1 MSESRKPPV
10 AVVATIVPEPA
21 HRQLVEDALRQ
32 AVAQV
37 RLEPGCEYYELH
49 RDLDD
54 AGRFVMLERWR
65 DEDALA
71 QHGRGAALAALGKV
85 LEGRASLH
93 IVKLAAVA

>member
-1 MSESRKPPV
+1 MSASPKQPV

-21 HRQLVEDALRQ
+21 HLHLVEDALRQ

-71 QHGRGAALAALGKV
+71 QHGRGEALATLGKA
-85 LEGRASLH
+85 LAGRATLQ
-93 IVKLAAVA
+93 IVRLAAIA